1 MPFGFVGLPD
11 RRRESGVAHELFGM
25 GEPGNVADL
34 GQQANRH
41 QLHAPQLQQAFKA
54 GQRFA
59 TRENCLFE
67 GGNF

>member
-1 MPFGFVGLPD
+1 
-11 RRRESGVAHELFGM
+11 M